1 MSFHPGLSPHL
12 LLLVSLAVGCAAPKD
27 PAVVDDTAPGTT
39 ATGGRPE
46 GEDVTVTVFD
56 EEYIYYGDE
65 NRRTVDVAVTFPDDA
80 STYASLTGQFR
91 LDCPEDA
98 CDWWDRYGTFGVVT
112 NPGAT
117 DEQYIEI
124 DRFVTS
130 YQVSF
135 GWESDL
141 TAVRPLLTGTQ
152 TLRVFIDTWVG
163 PGHENGNGW
172 LFSVAVAYD
181 GGPPPSPE
189 PIAVV
194 PVWPHL
200 SWSAGLDDNP
210 VENQVLPQE
219 VGIPEDAGQVTLRSF
234 ITGHGWNNTQNCA
247 EFCEK
252 EHFYT
257 VGTEEYSRVVWRDDC
272 NQTETDDV
280 QQGTWRY
287 DRAGWCPGAQVYP
300 WDTDVTAMVGG
311 ASTVPV
317 SYRLEDFTWAGDGD
331 QPYYYMSG
339 VLLVAR

>member
-1 MSFHPGLSPHL
+1 MTVRLPLCAF
-12 LLLVSLAVGCAAPKD
+12 LAALAAAGCAAPSPKD
-27 PAVVDDTAPGTT
+27 SEASEDDPLVTDT
-39 ATGGRPE
+39 RVE
-46 GEDVTVTVFD
+46 GEDQTVTVFD

-65 NRRTVDVAVTFPDDA
+65 NRRSVDVQVTFPDA
-80 STYASLTGQFR
+80 TTTYTGLTGRFR

-112 NPGAT
+112 DPGT
-117 DEQYIEI
+117 TSEQYIEI

-141 TAVRPLLTGTQ
+141 GAVRPLLTGPQ

-172 LFSVAVAYD
+172 LFSAAVDFD

-189 PIAVV
+189 PLAVV

-200 SWSAGLDDNP
+200 SWNAGLDDNP
-210 VENQVLPQE
+210 VEQQVVP
-219 VGIPEDAGQVTLRSF
+219 VDVAIPDGAGQVTLRSF

-252 EHFYT
+252 EHFYA
-257 VGTEEYSRVVWRDDC
+257 VGAEEYSRVVWRDDC
-272 NQTETDDV
+272 GRTETDEV

-287 DRAGWCPGAQVYP
+287 DLAGWCPGAQVFP
-300 WDTDVTAMVGG
+300 WDTDVTGMIAGQP
-311 ASTVPV
+311 SVPV

-339 VLLVAR
+339 VLLVSR